1 MKGLLIKDFKLM
13 KNQKSF
19 FIILLVI
26 CVAFINMD
34 SGENFILG
42 FFTFICSLFCVTTIS
57 YDEFDNGNAFLFTLP
72 FTRSTYV
79 WEKYCL
85 GLLTGTF
92 AWLIA
97 FVMATA
103 AWIMKSPGE
112 NFMTQWLP
120 ECVVILLI
128 DWIVLALMIPFQLK
142 FGAERSRFAMLIAFG
157 AIFLLVLLGGQLLS
171 LLKVDLT
178 GIDRMMTGAGGIGIL
193 SACLAAGLIC
203 LALSFSISKRIV
215 EKKEF

>member
-1 MKGLLIKDFKLM
+1 
-13 KNQKSF
+13 
-19 FIILLVI
+19 
-26 CVAFINMD
+26 
-34 SGENFILG
+34 
-42 FFTFICSLFCVTTIS
+42 
-57 YDEFDNGNAFLFTLP
+57 
-72 FTRSTYV
+72 
-79 WEKYCL
+79 
-85 GLLTGTF
+85 
-92 AWLIA
+92 
-97 FVMATA
+97 
-103 AWIMKSPGE
+103 
-112 NFMTQWLP
+112 MTQWLP